1 MSTMRNTWYPTPPA
15 TFPQVSDDAAVEGFY
30 PDGLTE
36 SAIDALLE
44 EVDRELAADEHAA
57 SAAFLYDFTDQRRA
71 GRARRRAGRE
81 ALRSLP
87 VRLPVSAPAENEAA

>member
-1 MSTMRNTWYPTPPA
+1 MNTLHNSLVPDVA
-15 TFPQVSDDAAVEGFY
+15 DVDDEGFY

-44 EVDRELAADEHAA
+44 QVDRELAADEHAA

-71 GRARRRAGRE
+71 SRTRRRAGRE

-87 VRLPVSAPAENEAA
+87 TRLPITRQAGTEAA